1 MDPQDVGSTPAQ
13 QRSERNGRARPVLRQ
28 TRDFSEKRFARNAD
42 DQRAAFNLQTR
53 EIGEQ
58 LEVVRD
64 RFPKPDSR
72 IERERHWINTEV

>member
-1 MDPQDVGSTPAQ
+1 VDPQDVGSTPAQ
-13 QRSERNGRARPVLRQ
+13 ERSERNSRVRPVLRQ
-28 TRDFSEKRFARNAD
+28 TGDFSEKRFARNAD
-42 DQRAAFNLQTR
+42 DQRAPFNLQTR

-72 IERERHWINTEV
+72 IERDAHGINS